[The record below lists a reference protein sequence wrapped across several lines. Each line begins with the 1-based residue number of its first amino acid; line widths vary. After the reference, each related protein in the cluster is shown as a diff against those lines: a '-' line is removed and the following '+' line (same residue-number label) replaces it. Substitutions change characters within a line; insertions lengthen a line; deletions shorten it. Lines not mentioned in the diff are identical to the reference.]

1 MESQSGSTSAV
12 PDSAAAATE
21 PLACVSCRS
30 RKLKCDRT
38 KPACA
43 RCVKVGAECC
53 YPESRRKPT
62 FKRRNVK
69 ELEARLA
76 QVEEYLNQ
84 VNKGGDD
91 AEDSSSKRSDE
102 PPLQMGDFTFESG
115 PPGQDSDTQG
125 VASQPQDSFE
135 MPSFQESD
143 FIGSGQLMGLGY
155 SETLPPFEVQEEL
168 NNAFFLGQYHFIP
181 VVHSG
186 RYYQAFYGG
195 PLRKPPMCLQYAIW
209 ALASNGHA
217 KYDQYSQIFYQRAR
231 QYADADEMKGHGEHF
246 ITIAH
251 AQTWALV
258 AAFEAKCMFF
268 TRASTSCAR
277 CVRLTQMMGLDRLD
291 GNSEDQPPALG
302 PTTSWAE
309 LEERRR
315 VMWGAFA
322 IDSHASISTGWA
334 CLIDPNNIS
343 TRLPASE
350 EAFSSGQEETA
361 PFLED
366 VFNGAAY
373 SGFAGAIV
381 ICQIFRSILQ
391 HVHRCKPTDRP
402 DDMMEGAWWKRHRDL
417 DNKLSNAFMFLPE
430 QLRLPQCVRDPS
442 AVHTN
447 LNLHAAVIALHHA
460 AIEKQQIHNLPE
472 SVKQS
477 SLCRL
482 RTSAEEIVNIVKM
495 TSHSTAMFRSP
506 MCALSLY
513 VATTV
518 YVYLAKQNPHSGLTT
533 LDVSNLELI
542 ISAMEAIGRQ
552 HQITTA
558 FLQQAC
564 LDVEKNGLDSTIRL
578 PNLRKYRDIFGG
590 ANSNIPMLAR
600 SPVSKHTSASPILP
614 GRLPLNNPKGH
625 IPPAHLRMDKGIPPM
640 TGSRGTEPLVRELIN
655 ADCFQPLLRAAKH
668 NVAATPVDHPGK
680 RKRMSPSPGP
690 ASDRNI
696 GILTSVMTES
706 VSSGSRS
713 TSSRGPGLGVSNSW
727 RFDGVD
733 LRPHP
738 GNQFF
743 VLPDRTSSSASS
755 PANREHGTDGVSGS
769 SHTSPGTGGLGNT
782 PEENRFD
789 LRPFQDR
796 ISTPLWQTTEEAFF
810 ATQIPESLLNLAP
823 GDDDGAWALLNETM
837 KWQNTTTG
845 M

>member
-1 MESQSGSTSAV
+1 MEPGSSSAEH
-12 PDSAAAATE
+12 DSAAAATE

-43 RCVKVGAECC
+43 RCLKVGADCA

-91 AEDSSSKRSDE
+91 AEDSSSKRSDD

-115 PPGQDSDTQG
+115 PPDADRDAQG
-125 VASQPQDSFE
+125 ITSQPQDPFE
-135 MPSFQESD
+135 TPSFQDGD
-143 FIGSGQLMGLGY
+143 FVGNGQLMGLGY
-155 SETLPPFEVQEEL
+155 SETAPPFEVQEEL
-168 NNAFFLGQYHFIP
+168 NNSFFLVQYHFIP

-209 ALASNGHA
+209 ALAANGHA
-217 KYDQYSQIFYQRAR
+217 KYDQYCQIFYQRAR
-231 QYADADEMKGHGEHF
+231 
-246 ITIAH
+246 
-251 AQTWALV
+251 WA
-258 AAFEAKCMFF
+258 
-268 TRASTSCAR
+268 
-277 CVRLTQMMGLDRLD
+277 
-291 GNSEDQPPALG
+291 P
-302 PTTSWAE
+302 
-309 LEERRR
+309 
-315 VMWGAFA
+315 
-322 IDSHASISTGWA
+322 
-334 CLIDPNNIS
+334 LIDPRNIS

-350 EAFSSGQEETA
+350 EAFASDQEETA
-361 PFLED
+361 PFLDE
-366 VFNGAAY
+366 VFNGATY
-373 SGFAGAIV
+373 SGG
-381 ICQIFRSILQ
+381 
-391 HVHRCKPTDRP
+391 KPTDCP
-402 DDMMEGAWWKRHRDL
+402 EDMMEGAWWKRHREL

-430 QLRLPQCVRDPS
+430 QLRLPQCIRDPS

-447 LNLHAAVIALHHA
+447 LNLHAAIIALHHA
-460 AIEKQQIHNLPE
+460 AIEQQELHNLPD
-472 SVKQS
+472 SVRQS

-518 YVYLAKQNPHSGLTT
+518 YVYIAKQNHQSGLTT

-542 ISAMEAIGRQ
+542 ISAMEAVGRQ

-564 LDVEKNGLDSTIRL
+564 LDVEKNGLDGTIRL

-600 SPVSKHTSASPILP
+600 SPVSKHTSRSPILP

-625 IPPAHLRMDKGIPPM
+625 IPPSNMRMEKGYPPV
-640 TGSRGTEPLVRELIN
+640 TGASRGTEPLVRELIN
-655 ADCFQPLLRAAKH
+655 ADCFQPLLRAARR
-668 NVAATPVDHPGK
+668 NVAARPVDHPGK

-690 ASDRNI
+690 GSDRHISN
-696 GILTSVMTES
+696 LTSVMTES
-706 VSSGSRS
+706 VSSASQSASTRS
-713 TSSRGPGLGVSNSW
+713 QGLGVSNSW

-733 LRPHP
+733 LRPHA
-738 GNQFF
+738 GSQFF

-755 PANREHGTDGVSGS
+755 PVNREQNTDGVSGS
-769 SHTSPGTGGLGNT
+769 SHTSPGTAGLGNT

-796 ISTPLWQTTEEAFF
+796 IATPLWQTTEEAFF

-837 KWQNTTTG
+837 KWQDSAAG
-845 M
+845 L